1 MTPERLA
8 HLQEIFEAVIDLNEP
23 QRTAYL
29 DRVCAGDCGLRDQLN
44 QLLAADQ
51 ETMLITE
58 PVTAATSNGVMECSK
73 CWRCYPSPLSAC
85 PHDGATLQFAFAGP
99 QLIDEK
105 YLVVRRLGRGGMGA
119 VYLAQHVGLGK
130 QFALKLMLNKALIS
144 SQHRESFENEA
155 RALGRLNHSNI
166 VNVTDYGI
174 DTRDGGGLPYLVMEY
189 LEGKPL
195 SEVVQERENLPPDE
209 AIGLL
214 RVTADAVDAA
224 HRNNIVHGDLKP
236 SNLFLVE
243 ATDASPRCLK
253 VVDFGLARLANPENN
268 SRKLGDPGIRG
279 TPAYMAPELLRSE
292 EATAASDR
300 FALGAL
306 AYELLTGRVP
316 FGQGLADVISNIK
329 KPPAAPSSLN
339 SALPV
344 EIDAAVVALLRP
356 IPADRPSSASAAIAA
371 IARAWLNAEQR
382 SWRARE
388 WPKRLIFS
396 AALAGVAI
404 LVSAGLAQLRV
415 TRAMEGRIADLRFAL
430 IPATAPHSSLTA
442 VSIDEATLD
451 QDQRPLPERAD
462 EFAAMIERM
471 FASGAKAV
479 ALDIMLPFRWS
490 ESQAFAKTVISHA
503 DRMTLA
509 VFSSPAGKI
518 VGAECLSQLTG
529 YLLGPD
535 RYTALFGLVN
545 LEADE
550 DGIIRHA
557 WLSFKDKMGQSRPSF
572 ANRAVLTAFPE
583 RRRTA
588 PASMRIDYSVSLN
601 QLSSLSWKDVPSRL
615 SSSPYFFR
623 GRLVFIG
630 TTFAGNGDEHR
641 VPATASEKSVPGEF
655 VQALIANT
663 ILEENPIRDVRL
675 SPCLAGISLACFAAT
690 AASLC
695 FPHRYVAIL
704 TCSVFLICA
713 YAGFAG
719 WIFHVNRTMI
729 PVVGPELAILFSML
743 AAWGLQARL
752 SAYPRKEP

>member
-29 DRVCAGDCGLRDQLN
+29 DRVCVGDSRLRDQLN

-51 ETMLITE
+51 KTLLITE
-58 PVTAATSNGVMECSK
+58 PVSAPGTGVMECSK
-73 CWRCYPSPLSAC
+73 CWRCYPGPLSAC
-85 PHDGATLQFAFAGP
+85 PHDGGTLQFAFVGP

-105 YLVVRRLGRGGMGA
+105 YLVVRRVGRGGMGA

-130 QFALKLMLNKALIS
+130 QFALKLMLSEAMASL
-144 SQHRESFENEA
+144 QHRESFETEA
-155 RALGRLNHSNI
+155 HALGRLNHSNI
-166 VNVTDYGI
+166 VRVTDYGI
-174 DTRDGGGLPYLVMEY
+174 DPRDGGLPYLVMEY

-195 SEVVQERENLPPDE
+195 SEVVRERGNLPPEE

-236 SNLFLVE
+236 SNLFLTE
-243 ATDASPRCLK
+243 AADASPACLK
-253 VVDFGLARLANPENN
+253 VVDFGLARLSHPENN

-279 TPAYMAPELLRSE
+279 TPAYMAPELLQGE

-329 KPPAAPSSLN
+329 KPPAAPSSVN
-339 SALPV
+339 PALPV
-344 EIDAAVVALLRP
+344 EMDASVVALLHS

-371 IARAWLNAEQR
+371 IASAWLKAEQR
-382 SWRARE
+382 NWRARE

-396 AALAGVAI
+396 AAVAGVAI
-404 LVSAGLAQLRV
+404 LVSAGLAQLPV

-430 IPATAPHSSLTA
+430 LPAIAPDPSLMA
-442 VSIDEATLD
+442 VTIDDATLD
-451 QDQRPLPERAD
+451 EDQRPLPERAD
-462 EFAAMIERM
+462 QFAAMIERM

-490 ESQAFAKTVISHA
+490 ESQAFAKTVLSHD

-518 VGAECLSQLTG
+518 VGSECLSRLTG
-529 YLLGPD
+529 YSLGPD
-535 RYTALFGLVN
+535 KYTALFGMVN
-545 LEADE
+545 LEEDE
-550 DGIIRHA
+550 DGIIRRA
-557 WLSFKDKMGQSRPSF
+557 WLSFKDKMGQSRPAF
-572 ANRAVLTAFPE
+572 ANRAVLAAFPE
-583 RRRTA
+583 RRPTA
-588 PASMRIDYSVSLN
+588 PASMRIDYSASLN
-601 QLSSLSWKDVPSRL
+601 QLSTLSWKDVPLRL
-615 SSSPYFFR
+615 ISSPGFFL

-641 VPATASEKSVPGEF
+641 IPATASDKSVPGEF

-663 ILEENPIRDVRL
+663 FLENDPIRDVRL
-675 SPCLAGISLACFAAT
+675 SPCLAGVSLVCFAAA

-695 FPHRYVAIL
+695 FPHRYGAAL
-704 TCSVFLICA
+704 ACSVFLIFA

-719 WIFHVNRTMI
+719 WIFHANRTMI
-729 PVVGPELAILFSML
+729 PVVGPELAILFTML
-743 AAWGLQARL
+743 
-752 SAYPRKEP
+752 

>member
-29 DRVCAGDCGLRDQLN
+29 DRVCASDSGLRDQLN

-58 PVTAATSNGVMECSK
+58 PVSTAPGTGVMECSK
-73 CWRCYPSPLSAC
+73 CWRCYPGPQSAC
-85 PHDGATLQFAFAGP
+85 PHDGATLQFAFTGP

-105 YLVVRRLGRGGMGA
+105 YLVVRRIGRGGMGA
-119 VYLAQHVGLGK
+119 VYLAQHVGLEK
-130 QFALKLMLNKALIS
+130 RFALKLMLSEAMVS
-144 SQHRESFENEA
+144 PQHRESFENEA

-174 DTRDGGGLPYLVMEY
+174 DPRGGGLPYLVMEY

-195 SEVVQERENLPPDE
+195 SEVVREQGNLPPEE

-214 RVTADAVDAA
+214 RVTADAIDAA
-224 HRNNIVHGDLKP
+224 HKNNIVHGDLKP
-236 SNLFLVE
+236 SNLFLAE
-243 ATDASPRCLK
+243 AANASPPCLK
-253 VVDFGLARLANPENN
+253 VVDFGLARLAHPDNDG
-268 SRKLGDPGIRG
+268 RKLDPGIRG
-279 TPAYMAPELLRSE
+279 TPAYMAPELLRGE

-316 FGQGLADVISNIK
+316 FGHGLADVVTNVQKQPS
-329 KPPAAPSSLN
+329 APSSLN
-339 SALPV
+339 PALPV
-344 EIDAAVVALLRP
+344 EIDASLVALLSP
-356 IPADRPSSASAAIAA
+356 TPADRPPSASAAIAA
-371 IARAWLNAEQR
+371 IAHAWLNADQR
-382 SWRARE
+382 KWRARE

-396 AALAGVAI
+396 AAVTSFAI
-404 LVSAGLAQLRV
+404 LVSAGLAQLRMP
-415 TRAMEGRIADLRFAL
+415 RAIEGRIADLRFPL
-430 IPATAPHSSLTA
+430 IPATAPHSTLTA
-442 VSIDEATLD
+442 VSIDDATLD

-462 EFAAMIERM
+462 EFAATIERI

-518 VGAECLSQLTG
+518 VGTECLSQLTG

-545 LEADE
+545 LEEDE

-557 WLSFKDKMGQSRPSF
+557 WLSFKDKLGQSRPSF
-572 ANRAVLTAFPE
+572 ALRAVQGAFPE
-583 RRRTA
+583 RRLTA
-588 PASMRIDYSVSLN
+588 PASMWIDYSASLN

-641 VPATASEKSVPGEF
+641 VPAIASDKSVPGEF

-663 ILEENPIRDVRL
+663 ILEENPIREVRSL
-675 SPCLAGISLACFAAT
+675 PCLAGVSLACFAAT

-695 FPHRYVAIL
+695 FPHRYVATL

-719 WIFHVNRTMI
+719 WIFHANRTMI
-729 PVVGPELAILFSML
+729 PVVGPELAILLSML
-743 AAWGLQARL
+743 AAWGLKARL
-752 SAYPRKEP
+752 SAYPGKEP